1 MIKTIH
7 SVEYASLLLLLRQKR
22 LDAGITQVELS
33 RQLGVPH
40 SFVGKIERGE
50 RRIDVIELQTFCRVF
65 GIELQEFIAELQKR
79 QRTGR

>member
-22 LDAGITQVELS
+22 LEAGITQVELS
-33 RQLGVPH
+33 RRLGVPH

-50 RRIDVIELQTFCRVF
+50 RRIDVIELQTFCRAF
-65 GIELQEFIAELQKR
+65 GTDLQTFMSELQER
-79 QRTGR
+79 R